1 MANVAGKIGLKLVTI
16 AVSIPVGIATKRVI
30 ERAWTTARPADPPR
44 KPSDPDVRWT
54 DAVAWAAISA
64 VGVVAA
70 DLIARR
76 GAESLWR
83 TLTGSEPP
91 TPKSKDQTKL
101 EAATA

>member
-16 AVSIPVGIATKRVI
+16 AVSIPVGIATKKVI
-30 ERAWTTARPADPPR
+30 ERAWTTARPQDPPR

-64 VGVVAA
+64 AGVVAA

-76 GAESLWR
+76 SAESLWR

-91 TPKSKDQTKL
+91 TPKSKDRKKL

>member
-91 TPKSKDQTKL
+91 TPKSKDQKKL

>member
-91 TPKSKDQTKL
+91 TP
-101 EAATA
+101 

>member
-1 MANVAGKIGLKLVTI
+1 MANVAGRIGLKLMTI
-16 AVSIPVGIATKRVI
+16 AVSIPVGIATKKVI
-30 ERAWTTARPADPPR
+30 ERAWATARPEDPPR
-44 KPSDPDVRWT
+44 KSSDPEVRWT

-64 VGVVAA
+64 AGVVAA

-91 TPKSKDQTKL
+91 TPKSNDQKKL
-101 EAATA
+101 EAAAS

>member
-16 AVSIPVGIATKRVI
+16 AVSIPVGIATKKVI
-30 ERAWTTARPADPPR
+30 ERAWTTARPQDPPR

-76 GAESLWR
+76 SAESLWR

-91 TPKSKDQTKL
+91 TPKSKDQKKL

>member
-16 AVSIPVGIATKRVI
+16 AVSIPVGIATKKVI
-30 ERAWTTARPADPPR
+30 ERAWTTARPQDPPR

-64 VGVVAA
+64 AGVVAA

-76 GAESLWR
+76 SAESLWR

-91 TPKSKDQTKL
+91 TPKSKDQKKL

>member
-1 MANVAGKIGLKLVTI
+1 MANVAGRIGLKVMTI
-16 AVSIPVGIATKRVI
+16 AVSIPVGIATKKVI
-30 ERAWTTARPADPPR
+30 ERAWTAARPKDPPR
-44 KPSDPDVRWT
+44 EPSDPDVRWT

-91 TPKSKDQTKL
+91 TPESKDQKRL
-101 EAATA
+101 EAATV